1 MLVRCPDL
9 HTCPPTQQQIAQK
22 NRLLRKSIIQRDRLF
37 KKQTIL
43 ISVPSHRKR
52 YLYDMDNKISPL
64 PALLAG
70 KEVFYG
76 QPCLGTSDASRQEL
90 QQIKREGESIPHLY
104 THHVLLLA
112 AIPVICAFIGTTQV
126 GWRFGN
132 GQAIKLDT
140 LTALYS
146 AVIFYTLILAAV
158 ALMGQVIYRLARRYA
173 SRPSWQR
180 CTLFAVMLQRQCS
193 LAGLSPFTL

>member
-1 MLVRCPDL
+1 MVN
-9 HTCPPTQQQIAQK
+9 HVWG
-22 NRLLRKSIIQRDRLF
+22 LL
-37 KKQTIL
+37 TH
-43 ISVPSHRKR
+43 P
-52 YLYDMDNKISPL
+52 
-64 PALLAG
+64 
-70 KEVFYG
+70 
-76 QPCLGTSDASRQEL
+76 RQEL

-158 ALMGQVIYRLARRYA
+158 ALWGRSFTGWLAA
-173 SRPSWQR
+173 MPAAPVGNVVLCSR
-180 CTLFAVMLQRQCS
+180 VMLQRQCS